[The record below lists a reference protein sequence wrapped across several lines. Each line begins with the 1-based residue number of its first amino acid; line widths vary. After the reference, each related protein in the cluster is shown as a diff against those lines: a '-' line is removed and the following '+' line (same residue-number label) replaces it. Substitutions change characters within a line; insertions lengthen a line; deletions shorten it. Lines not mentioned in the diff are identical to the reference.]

1 MQAAHFTVLDTRY
14 SEERVRAHAAAYR
27 GRAAHLHIIALDP
40 TLLPGMHRMPGA
52 DPAITIDRVSASLA
66 ALVPELCARLDALH
80 LEDIAAEGAGWMR
93 TLSKLCAPG
102 AQLFVNDLA
111 PTQIKAF
118 HDAGFRFGATGSQ
131 AEFTGRR
138 PQPPQAA
145 PLERRAI
152 VLGAGLAGCAAS
164 ERLAARGWQVT
175 LVEQHAQPA
184 QEASGNLAGIFMP
197 LLSKDDNIS
206 TRLTRAAFLYALRY
220 WQHLNRDFPGARCG
234 VLQVARDAAHAR
246 VQRDIAEHWQYP
258 PDYARWLERD
268 EASTLLGHPAPDGGW
283 LFPQAG
289 WARPASVC
297 AAMLDACGGRLER
310 RFGVGPSTIERSGAS
325 WRVLDAA
332 GRVLADAPHLV
343 VANGAG
349 ALQLAQ
355 TAALPL
361 ARVRGQVTHLSE
373 SMAPALP
380 VVLCREAYMT
390 PVVQGL
396 VCTGATYD
404 EIDEAQLLP
413 SSQHEN
419 IMKAR
424 SMLADPQLAS
434 NAPLAGRVGFRCV
447 PPDRLPLV
455 GAVPDDGAPQQRERL
470 RDVARHPNLWS
481 LLGYASRG
489 LIWAPYMAEVLAA
502 QIEGE
507 PLPLEAQLRDA
518 IDPGRFRLA
527 RRRGRR

>member
-1 MQAAHFTVLDTRY
+1 
-14 SEERVRAHAAAYR
+14 
-27 GRAAHLHIIALDP
+27 
-40 TLLPGMHRMPGA
+40 
-52 DPAITIDRVSASLA
+52 
-66 ALVPELCARLDALH
+66 
-80 LEDIAAEGAGWMR
+80 
-93 TLSKLCAPG
+93 
-102 AQLFVNDLA
+102 
-111 PTQIKAF
+111 
-118 HDAGFRFGATGSQ
+118 
-131 AEFTGRR
+131 
-138 PQPPQAA
+138 
-145 PLERRAI
+145 
-152 VLGAGLAGCAAS
+152 
-164 ERLAARGWQVT
+164 
-175 LVEQHAQPA
+175 
-184 QEASGNLAGIFMP
+184 
-197 LLSKDDNIS
+197 
-206 TRLTRAAFLYALRY
+206 FL
-220 WQHLNRDFPGARCG
+220 GARCG

-246 VQRDIAEHWQYP
+246 VQREIAAHWNYP

-268 EASTLLGHPAPDGGW
+268 EASAVLGHPAPDGGW

-289 WARPASVC
+289 WARPSSVC
-297 AAMLDACGGRLER
+297 AAMLDGCGSRLER
-310 RFGVGPSTIERSGAS
+310 RFGIGPSTIERSEDG

-332 GRVLADAPHLV
+332 RGVVAEAPHLV

-349 ALQLAQ
+349 ALALEQ
-355 TAALPL
+355 TAGLPL

-373 SMAPALP
+373 GMAPALP

-390 PVVQGL
+390 PAVEGL

-404 EIDEAQLLP
+404 DIDETQLLP

-424 SMLADPQLAS
+424 SMLADPELAS

-455 GAVPDDGAPQQRERL
+455 GGVPDDSAAQQRERL
-470 RDVARHPNLWS
+470 RDVVRHPGLWS

-507 PLPLEAQLRDA
+507 PLPLEAKLRDA